1 VHNRLKPEINQNA
14 KNQASILLF
23 EQEQDL
29 RKAIVMSMLQ
39 LDMHVIE
46 SSTLEEARSH
56 LQELTPKVLILDLDF
71 PEAKSSELIDLF
83 RQKNDGDEA
92 VVLVIT
98 GERPKDNWRST
109 YKPDLILYK
118 PLDIRYLIKKL
129 QTCL

>member
-1 VHNRLKPEINQNA
+1 VHNRLKPEINQKA
-14 KNQASILLF
+14 KDQTNILLF
-23 EQEQDL
+23 EQDQDL

-39 LDMHVIE
+39 MDMHVIE
-46 SSTLEEARSH
+46 TSTLEQARTY
-56 LQELTPKVLILDLDF
+56 LKEWTPRVLILDLDF
-71 PEAKSSELIDLF
+71 PEGKSSELIHLF
-83 RQKNDGDEA
+83 RQKNDGDQA

-118 PLDIRYLIKKL
+118 PLDVRYLIKKL